1 MAWCAAAN
9 EKENEIHQGY
19 DVMLRKAQV
28 FLKSFHDPRRSLL
41 ENTVAILFGLAA
53 ANLCVVFLV
62 QGGYEFSIGSILV
75 HAHYLRKS
83 LLLCLAL
90 AFAKVWLDGKR
101 TGRAL
106 SESLRSPLLLF
117 LLTIL
122 IYSLND
128 RVLYSGDTIPARYL
142 PLSLIRELDFDLDE
156 FPFLYEYT
164 MPYFLTSSHRHVVS
178 TYPPWAGVLA
188 LPVYLGPAFL
198 GVDSTSL
205 LLMMD
210 LEKRAAMLITAASV
224 IVLFFALQRVTLEK
238 TAWFIALIY
247 AFGTSSFSTSSQAL
261 WQHGPFQLFLALTI
275 FCIVKG
281 FEIPR
286 FSAYSGFAL
295 GCMVISRPI
304 NLIVALPLVV
314 YIVHKHRDQL
324 VGFLLAGV
332 PPLLLF
338 VAYNT
343 FYFGSP
349 FATGIGT
356 SVVAPSSV
364 ISKLSSSFNTPLL
377 AGAAGV
383 LISPGRG
390 LLVYSPVFVFSVVGM
405 IVAWREPKYLY
416 LRYLSCVPIL
426 LLIMVSKWG
435 GWWGGEC
442 YGPRLLADVTP
453 ILCFLLYPAVEYF
466 EGKTAVKYVMIALT
480 VLSIGM
486 HAIGAGRDGIVG
498 EKTWTQYYE
507 IGRHPERLWS
517 WRDSPPIYYG
527 KQLLVR
533 IIPEGSWRPRADAN
547 RDEHSEP

>member
-9 EKENEIHQGY
+9 EKENEIDQGY

-28 FLKSFHDPRRSLL
+28 FLTSFHDPRRSLL

-128 RVLYSGDTIPARYL
+128 RVLWSGDTIPARYL

-156 FPFLYEYT
+156 FPFLYKST
-164 MPYFLTSSHRHVVS
+164 LPYFLASSHRHVVS
-178 TYPPWAGVLA
+178 AYPPWAAVLA
-188 LPVYLGPAFL
+188 LPVYLGPALL
-198 GVDSTSL
+198 GIDPTSL
-205 LLMMD
+205 QLMMD
-210 LEKRAAMLITAASV
+210 LEKRAAMLITAVSV
-224 IVLFFALQRVTLEK
+224 IVLFFALQRVTLQK
-238 TAWFIALIY
+238 TAWFIAIIY

-261 WQHGPFQLFLALTI
+261 WQHGPVQLFLALTI
-275 FCIVKG
+275 FYIVKG
-281 FEIPR
+281 LEIPR

-295 GCMVISRPI
+295 SCMVISRPI

-324 VGFLLAGV
+324 VGFLLASV

-338 VAYNT
+338 TAYNT
-343 FYFGSP
+343 FYFGAP
-349 FATGIGT
+349 FTAGIGT
-356 SVVAPSSV
+356 AVVTPSSV
-364 ISKLSSSFNTPLL
+364 ISTQFALFNTPLL
-377 AGAAGV
+377 AGVSGV

-390 LLVYSPVFVFSVVGM
+390 LLVYSSVFVFSVVGM

-416 LRYLSCVPIL
+416 LRYLSCVPLL
-426 LLIMVSKWG
+426 LLIMVSKWR

-453 ILCFLLYPAVEYF
+453 ILCFLLYPAVDYF

-486 HAIGAGRDGIVG
+486 HAIGAGRDGIIG

-533 IIPEGSWRPRADAN
+533 IIPEGSWRTRADAN